1 VFRSEETDWLRVAPV
16 AAPSVA
22 LYKWLETSLLSAWAY
37 FFIVAPFA
45 AAYGRHEGYAVRFT
59 LAAVL
64 YSIPFVLLCSGLG
77 WLGCVAAG
85 RWAPRGRA
93 RRAAPLLVVGLA
105 LGALWRA
112 RPTASEWG
120 AEMGLFLQRLAPG
133 LRVAAHPLWPST
145 WLSEGMLAAAR
156 GAWTQALYWW
166 ALLASTAAVLAL
178 AIEAVGRQRLPEAW
192 LRVADAVGGGVRRR
206 RRVRRRGRRS
216 VWPDAA
222 ADWRALA
229 AKDVRLFLR
238 DPVQWSQ
245 GMFFFALLALYFL
258 NLRTFQYDELE
269 ATWRDWIAFLNVFSV
284 AAVSC
289 SFASRFLYPQL
300 SLEGHAIWILGLAP
314 GGILR
319 AYAVKLAT
327 AFVGLAAVA
336 AGLTALSAHM
346 LDVGPVTFRTTVGLA
361 AALGGVAAALS
372 VGLGAV
378 FLDTRESN
386 PSAIVSS
393 FGGTLN
399 LVLNLGL
406 MLATIIPFGAL
417 FHFRHRTNLP
427 DGLFRKYLILAIAAL
442 VAVVGAVSVTAVA
455 LGARALRRREF

>member
-1 VFRSEETDWLRVAPV
+1 
-16 AAPSVA
+16 
-22 LYKWLETSLLSAWAY
+22 
-37 FFIVAPFA
+37 
-45 AAYGRHEGYAVRFT
+45 
-59 LAAVL
+59 
-64 YSIPFVLLCSGLG
+64 
-77 WLGCVAAG
+77 
-85 RWAPRGRA
+85 
-93 RRAAPLLVVGLA
+93 
-105 LGALWRA
+105 
-112 RPTASEWG
+112 
-120 AEMGLFLQRLAPG
+120 
-133 LRVAAHPLWPST
+133 
-145 WLSEGMLAAAR
+145 MLAAAR